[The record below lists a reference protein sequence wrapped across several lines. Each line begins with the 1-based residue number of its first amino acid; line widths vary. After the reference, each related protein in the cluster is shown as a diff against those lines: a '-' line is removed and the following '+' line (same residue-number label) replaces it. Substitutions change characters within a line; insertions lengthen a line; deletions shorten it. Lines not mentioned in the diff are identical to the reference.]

1 MGDSPPEEICAHYS
15 TLVLDYIPIE
25 YTDKAFDSV
34 STIPVVQYVDGT
46 FEQYSNNIEIFENPE
61 TFSVRDNYIP
71 NYCSDDATKKYMED
85 GRLMKDFK
93 FSNKK
98 KNVVKWNIPAE
109 SIVLVFGDVHG
120 DIVSLDKTL
129 NRWVSQEYLIAT
141 NEEPQYKMAAN
152 VYIIST
158 GDLIDYGR
166 NSMNVLCAL
175 LRLRADNPGKVML
188 LCGNHETPNNKISGR
203 SDFTEEITRKKIDTI
218 TVDFVKDNIH
228 LIGPDMLA
236 LHFGDELEGTYFMHG
251 MYPAK
256 DVLGKTG
263 EYTTYFWP
271 LKFEDMKP
279 DELTNLIQWNDVST
293 NGETRRSDRK
303 GLEHTHIQLG
313 SSELVDIM
321 NTYRIKGFIRGH
333 QDLCGTH
340 LYPLEFYE
348 NCRKTTSKN
357 TVTMVDKKCSSIKDP
372 PQTDGWCMRAIK
384 FEFKFIEEYYDKK
397 LLKSLLQKRV
407 ITTSIANEKTKG
419 VSPMG
424 GYIKITAV
432 KIEPRRP
439 PPSLKPPPP
448 PPPSLKPQSNWR
460 LW

>member
-1 MGDSPPEEICAHYS
+1 
-15 TLVLDYIPIE
+15 
-25 YTDKAFDSV
+25 
-34 STIPVVQYVDGT
+34 
-46 FEQYSNNIEIFENPE
+46 
-61 TFSVRDNYIP
+61 
-71 NYCSDDATKKYMED
+71 
-85 GRLMKDFK
+85 
-93 FSNKK
+93 
-98 KNVVKWNIPAE
+98 
-109 SIVLVFGDVHG
+109 
-120 DIVSLDKTL
+120 
-129 NRWVSQEYLIAT
+129 
-141 NEEPQYKMAAN
+141 
-152 VYIIST
+152 
-158 GDLIDYGR
+158 
-166 NSMNVLCAL
+166 
-175 LRLRADNPGKVML
+175 
-188 LCGNHETPNNKISGR
+188 
-203 SDFTEEITRKKIDTI
+203 
-218 TVDFVKDNIH
+218 
-228 LIGPDMLA
+228 
-236 LHFGDELEGTYFMHG
+236 
-251 MYPAK
+251 
-256 DVLGKTG
+256 
-263 EYTTYFWP
+263 
-271 LKFEDMKP
+271 
-279 DELTNLIQWNDVST
+279 
-293 NGETRRSDRK
+293 
-303 GLEHTHIQLG
+303 
-313 SSELVDIM
+313 M